1 MRALLVRHG
10 EAIDPHLAPSD
21 DERWLTEVGR
31 ATAARVG
38 QKLVELGVA
47 PTRFVASPLVRAVQ
61 TSEILAGATDH
72 RGAIHVSRLLV
83 PQGTTVARM
92 ISLLDGATE
101 SDTVCLV
108 GHEPSIRVLT
118 AKLAGIEPLFSFRT
132 AGSCLLERTE
142 NGSFR
147 FVWMLD
153 PRTLTLAESVAAL
166 TP

>member
-31 ATAARVG
+31 ANTGRVG
-38 QKLVELGVA
+38 AKLAELGVR
-47 PTRFVASPLVRAVQ
+47 PTRYLASPLVRAVQ
-61 TSEILAGATDH
+61 TSEILAGATEYL
-72 RGAIHVSRLLV
+72 GAIHVSRVLL
-83 PQGTTVARM
+83 PQGTTIARM
-92 ISLLDGATE
+92 AALLDGAADG
-101 SDTVCLV
+101 DTICLV

-118 AKLAGIEPLFSFRT
+118 GNLAGIDGLFSFRT
-132 AGSCLLERTE
+132 SGSCLLERTPA
-142 NGSFR
+142 GGFR